1 MVHNKRAKFSRQR
14 GNHTHGWGSK
24 KKHRGSGHRG
34 GKGNAGSGKK
44 ADQKKPS
51 FWGIKDFQGKH
62 GFHSHSQALPQT
74 PINLDDLQLRLDTL
88 VNQGKAKKH
97 GDSYEINLNELG
109 YNKLLAS
116 GKVVHKL
123 KITVDHASSK
133 AVSKI
138 QEKGGEVTLLKVKE
152 LKAEKEV
159 KEEKKKSEKE

>member
-1 MVHNKRAKFSRQR
+1 MTHNKRAKFTRQR

-51 FWGIKDFQGKH
+51 YWGIQNFQGKH
-62 GFHSHSQALPQT
+62 GFHSHSLALPQT
-74 PINLDDLQLRLDTL
+74 PINLDDLQLRLDVL
-88 VNQGKAKKH
+88 VKQGKAKKQ

-116 GKVVHKL
+116 GKVAHKL
-123 KITVDHASSK
+123 NITVDHASLG
-133 AVSKI
+133 AVTKV
-138 QEKGGEVTLLKVKE
+138 QEKGGAVTVLKIKE
-152 LKAEKEV
+152 EKKEKEV
-159 KEEKKKSEKE
+159 KSEKK

>member
-74 PINLDDLQLRLDTL
+74 PINLDDLQLRMNTL
-88 VNQGKAKKH
+88 VIQGKAKKQ

-109 YNKLLAS
+109 YNKLLSS
-116 GKVVHKL
+116 GNVAHKL

-133 AVSKI
+133 AVLKV
-138 QEKGGEVTLLKVKE
+138 QEKGGEVTVLKVKE
-152 LKAEKEV
+152 EKEDKKDK
-159 KEEKKKSEKE
+159 KEKKSEKE

>member
-1 MVHNKRAKFSRQR
+1 MVHNKRAKDTRQR

-51 FWGIKDFQGKH
+51 YWADKNFQGKH
-62 GFHSHSQALPQT
+62 GFHSHSQALLQN
-74 PINLDDLQLRLDTL
+74 PINLDDLQIRLNTL
-88 VNQGKAKKH
+88 VTQGKAKKH

-116 GKVVHKL
+116 GKVAHKF

-133 AVSKI
+133 AVSI
-138 QEKGGEVTLLKVKE
+138 FQEKC
-152 LKAEKEV
+152 
-159 KEEKKKSEKE
+159 